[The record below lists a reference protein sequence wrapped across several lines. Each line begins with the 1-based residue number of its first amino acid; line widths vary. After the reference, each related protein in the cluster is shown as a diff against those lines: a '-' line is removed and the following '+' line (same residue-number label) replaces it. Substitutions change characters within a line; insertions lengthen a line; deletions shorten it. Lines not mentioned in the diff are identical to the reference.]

1 MRSLKYLMMLT
12 DEAFVIDPIATDLF
26 AEMAARGALVASL
39 QAGKTE
45 NCHVVPYL
53 HARVAAYAAAPPGE
67 ASAAALARGG
77 GIERVREW
85 FSGAACAAPEAAAE
99 RATRVQDSFSNA
111 AKFSPEWPVCAPD
124 CQLNNRQLVC
134 GWAELY
140 ATELFTQPAYEEFVR
155 SIDLSDGL
163 HQQNWREQ
171 APKTVWARLAAP
183 RAAVW
188 EDAHASACGLRRA
201 EDLGFGS
208 PADSAKAAATA
219 KGCEQFRDRV
229 GGGVQGLNLT
239 LLEALAIRFSPAAST
254 DSLLTIKVPDAGRDQ
269 RDLTAHDEWI
279 ARTTGWTWP
288 LGFSGA
294 NASTRDELA
303 VAHRAGLMAGEA
315 LKYIV
320 PPPARPNLAQVAV
333 STGVVDRALRV
344 GGWLCYATLV
354 ETYLAARPR
363 AFFVSADAAAKM
375 RGWCGEAAARPDRL
389 GTVLARMHNGLGNQ
403 MWIYA
408 FGRALAES
416 LGFRHAPSKLR
427 VEEAPHAD
435 HLLPPNTDLGFAA
448 FATAYPHLPL
458 TPVPLLCGDGKGG
471 PPAPGDALVLSD
483 RAKDGVPLVRLL
495 DKVIHRTFA
504 PPTCLLT
511 VGYFQ
516 NYALVQPIKERVKS
530 WLRLNP
536 AYIAATRAARAPL
549 PGPNDVVTHI
559 RWCGSKL
566 DQTVGERLKLLY
578 ERVLPAMRYETLWTV
593 MPLQCQKSAVFHMLE
608 TKYRGKMYPVP
619 SSCQSAFKK
628 QFLSS
633 ASGATAPSP
642 LARAPFCVSRSPPP
656 RSQLHGSGVVPS
668 FGHTIYRGVAQV
680 TRGATPCFAPPTHL
694 ICAARAGL
702 QDDSVRKV
710 DVLVLVRVAVQRDRD
725 PRHAADR
732 ASVGHVL
739 PGGLRRES
747 IYLP

>member
-1 MRSLKYLMMLT
+1 
-12 DEAFVIDPIATDLF
+12 
-26 AEMAARGALVASL
+26 
-39 QAGKTE
+39 
-45 NCHVVPYL
+45 
-53 HARVAAYAAAPPGE
+53 
-67 ASAAALARGG
+67 
-77 GIERVREW
+77 
-85 FSGAACAAPEAAAE
+85 
-99 RATRVQDSFSNA
+99 
-111 AKFSPEWPVCAPD
+111 
-124 CQLNNRQLVC
+124 
-134 GWAELY
+134 
-140 ATELFTQPAYEEFVR
+140 
-155 SIDLSDGL
+155 
-163 HQQNWREQ
+163 
-171 APKTVWARLAAP
+171 VWARLAAP

-239 LLEALAIRFSPAAST
+239 LLEALAVRFSPAAST

-363 AFFVSADAAAKM
+363 AFFVSADAAARL
-375 RGWCGEAAARPDRL
+375 RGWCGDAAARPDRL

-435 HLLPPNTDLGFAA
+435 HLLPPNTDLA
-448 FATAYPHLPL
+448 
-458 TPVPLLCGDGKGG
+458 
-471 PPAPGDALVLSD
+471 
-483 RAKDGVPLVRLL
+483 RAGR
-495 DKVIHRTFA
+495 RA
-504 PPTCLLT
+504 R
-511 VGYFQ
+511 
-516 NYALVQPIKERVKS
+516 AERS
-530 WLRLNP
+530 REGR
-536 AYIAATRAARAPL
+536 RAARAAARQGHPPHVRAADVPAHRRLL
-549 PGPNDVVTHI
+549 PEL
-559 RWCGSKL
+559 R
-566 DQTVGERLKLLY
+566 
-578 ERVLPAMRYETLWTV
+578 
-593 MPLQCQKSAVFHMLE
+593 
-608 TKYRGKMYPVP
+608 
-619 SSCQSAFKK
+619 
-628 QFLSS
+628 
-633 ASGATAPSP
+633 
-642 LARAPFCVSRSPPP
+642 ARAADQGARQVVAAAQP
-656 RSQLHGSGVVPS
+656 RVH
-668 FGHTIYRGVAQV
+668 RRDA
-680 TRGATPCFAPPTHL
+680 RGARA
-694 ICAARAGL
+694 AARAERRRDAHPVVRQQARRDGRRAPQAAVPARATGDAVRDALDGHAAAVPEIGGVPHARDQIPRQDVPRALELSVGL
-702 QDDSVRKV
+702 QEAIPQQCVG
-710 DVLVLVRVAVQRDRD
+710 RDRSISTRARAFLCESLA
-725 PRHAADR
+725 PRPAANYTVPVSCLLSDIR
-732 ASVGHVL
+732 FIEAS
-739 PGGLRRES
+739 RR
-747 IYLP
+747 